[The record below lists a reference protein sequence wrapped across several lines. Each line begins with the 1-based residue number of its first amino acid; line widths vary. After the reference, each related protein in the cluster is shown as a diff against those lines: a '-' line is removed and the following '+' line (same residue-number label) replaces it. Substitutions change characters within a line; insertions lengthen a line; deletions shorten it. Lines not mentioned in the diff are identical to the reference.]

1 MCGTVLHKLGV
12 LPMGINTLLERD
24 KGLETKDAHACS
36 RGNVAVRRVGVER
49 RGEIQDLD
57 NLPG

>member
-12 LPMGINTLLERD
+12 LPMRINTLLERD

-36 RGNVAVRRVGVER
+36 RGNVAVRRVGWS
-49 RGEIQDLD
+49 GEV
-57 NLPG
+57 G